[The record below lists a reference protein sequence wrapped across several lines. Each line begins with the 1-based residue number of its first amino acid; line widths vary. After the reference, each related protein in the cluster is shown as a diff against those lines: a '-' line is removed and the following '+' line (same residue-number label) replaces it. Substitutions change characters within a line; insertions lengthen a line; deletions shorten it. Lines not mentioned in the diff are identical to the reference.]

1 MDQQQKSVPQS
12 VGVPPA
18 STTPVNPPAEPIPDA
33 TGSKAKAAKEKT
45 TDHGEEP
52 GKGVVL
58 VTCADPTIF
67 AVAVAAIVN
76 GIHTNG
82 TIANLPVCPVSVIT
96 FLHSPGSHD
105 AESVKSYARK
115 DVQAGKLLAKS
126 IKHCRRFDPLCPGGV
141 PHVMRYLKQGSCVF
155 AVVDY
160 RDLKRDEAIAALV
173 DLNAEAVERSALV
186 VIYVQHTKK
195 QDVTWLRDYC
205 SAAVDVRKCEPGPGA
220 PVAVV
225 LDNMTLAS
233 DHVLGV
239 GRVMIEAFREPDG
252 GWTYRAEPF
261 IAERAVIRLAWYLS
275 AEGMKLRDIAKI
287 VGIAASNISRGFQQ
301 LLIQPR
307 NAIDLKPPPG
317 WRARWASCY
326 DLNAKNPGTKQEPAD
341 APSNPPAVK
350 VASEKDTNTDS
361 PPSTNSKNAP
371 VTFVAPS
378 TTRENRNV

>member
-18 STTPVNPPAEPIPDA
+18 STTPVNPPTEPIPDA

-287 VGIAASNISRGFQQ
+287 VGIAASNISRGFQ
-301 LLIQPR
+301 LLMIQPK
-307 NAIDLKPPPG
+307 NAVGLAPPPD
-317 WRARWASCY
+317 WRTRWAHCY
-326 DLNAKNPGTKQEPAD
+326 DLNGGNADAKPGQADVSSNAAATQDTGPQKIDTGLTRSTSIGKEPAKPD
-341 APSNPPAVK
+341 TPAH
-350 VASEKDTNTDS
+350 
-361 PPSTNSKNAP
+361 
-371 VTFVAPS
+371 
-378 TTRENRNV
+378 TRPNRQS